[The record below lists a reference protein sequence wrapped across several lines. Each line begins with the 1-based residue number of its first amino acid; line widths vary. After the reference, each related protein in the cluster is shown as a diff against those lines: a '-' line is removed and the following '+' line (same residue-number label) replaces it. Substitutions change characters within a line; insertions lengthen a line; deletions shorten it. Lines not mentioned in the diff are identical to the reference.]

1 MLYKFKAK
9 NTGDVIMLE
18 SNGRQVLEIIGKAPG
33 PQGII
38 LTSDIPLA
46 LDALRAAI
54 THDEHAEQVR
64 QQQQQAERKAH
75 GTKDDDVAKPPGV
88 SLRHRALP
96 FMQMLETCHLQG
108 DDIVWGV

>member
-9 NTGDVIMLE
+9 NAGDVIMLE

-38 LTSDIPLA
+38 LTSDIPPA
-46 LDALRAAI
+46 LDALHAAI
-54 THDEHAEQVR
+54 AHDEHAEQVR